1 MANLTDRKTKE
12 AIVFAQ
18 AYAVNKVQNWNLNQV
33 FLSLSID

>member
-1 MANLTDRKTKE
+1 MADLTDRKTKG
-12 AIVFAQ
+12 ATAFAQ